1 MEKDD
6 ELPNEFYEAM
16 LDDDLDEQDLYNGNM
31 EMEDFNRN
39 NWRGIAT
46 EGDIEQ
52 DMIAFDEANIY
63 QNMEYGDEYGDD
75 EVEDDEDEDED
86 IDYENFKGLHE

>member
-1 MEKDD
+1 LSYSNQHPRLYTDGVLLEKDD

-39 NWRGIAT
+39 N
-46 EGDIEQ
+46 
-52 DMIAFDEANIY
+52 
-63 QNMEYGDEYGDD
+63 
-75 EVEDDEDEDED
+75 
-86 IDYENFKGLHE
+86 